1 MPTISKVGP
10 EARAR
15 LVSAA
20 KGPDR
25 LQPDTEAIRGLA
37 GGQMIEVEPEDG
49 ETLRQVKFRLTR
61 ASKQA
66 GVEIRSGETTGGT
79 VLVWL
84 ADSAQPVRR
93 RRRRRGVDDGQGQDL
108 LAPQKE
114 MPP

>member
-1 MPTISKVGP
+1 M
-10 EARAR
+10 
-15 LVSAA
+15 SAA

-25 LQPDTEAIRGLA
+25 LQPYTEAIRGLS

-79 VLVWL
+79 VLVWR
-84 ADSAQPVRR
+84 AEATPT
-93 RRRRRGVDDGQGQDL
+93 RRRGRKPREA
-108 LAPQKE
+108 APAPV
-114 MPP
+114 M